1 MSARSNP
8 PCHLASHYMTRA
20 RARARG
26 RMVEPNSSEQKQTL
40 EDLLSE
46 QSPRRRRQAPALFS
60 AYLIENGVRRRAR
73 RDELALAWRLWCR
86 HADIRTAPEK
96 VT

>member
-1 MSARSNP
+1 
-8 PCHLASHYMTRA
+8 
-20 RARARG
+20 
-26 RMVEPNSSEQKQTL
+26 MVEPNLPEPKQTL
-40 EDLLSE
+40 EELLSE
-46 QSPRRRRQAPALFS
+46 RPRRRRRSSPALFS
-60 AYLIENGVRRRAR
+60 AYLIENGVRRRVR

>member
-1 MSARSNP
+1 
-8 PCHLASHYMTRA
+8 
-20 RARARG
+20 
-26 RMVEPNSSEQKQTL
+26 MVEPNSSEKKQTL

-46 QSPRRRRQAPALFS
+46 QSPRRRRRQAPALFS

>member
-1 MSARSNP
+1 
-8 PCHLASHYMTRA
+8 
-20 RARARG
+20 
-26 RMVEPNSSEQKQTL
+26 MVEPNLREPKQTL
-40 EDLLSE
+40 EELLSE
-46 QSPRRRRQAPALFS
+46 WPRRRRRQAPALFS

-73 RDELALAWRLWCR
+73 RDELALSWRLWCR